1 VSESTQHHIESAQLR
16 RSPRY
21 AIFFVLGAA
30 LGILAALI
38 LTFAFDGT
46 AEKSPSTQ
54 VLYSTSQVFGFLCLV
69 CIPIGLA
76 LGGVV
81 APVRA
86 PRARGARRPRAHRG
100 RLPRRCGCPRTG
112 GFARRGVSRGIP
124 LRHSK
129 WAH

>member
-1 VSESTQHHIESAQLR
+1 MSESTQHHIESAQLR

-81 APVRA
+81 ALILD
-86 PRARGARRPRAHRG
+86 RR
-100 RLPRRCGCPRTG
+100 
-112 GFARRGVSRGIP
+112 FARRAREVRVDHERIEVDYPADAAAPAPAASP
-124 LRHSK
+124 DE
-129 WAH
+129 A